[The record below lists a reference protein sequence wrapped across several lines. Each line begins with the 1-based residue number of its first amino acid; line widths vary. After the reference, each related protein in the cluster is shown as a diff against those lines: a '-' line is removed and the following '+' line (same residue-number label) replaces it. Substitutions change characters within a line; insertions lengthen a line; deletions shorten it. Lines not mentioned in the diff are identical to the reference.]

1 MKAVV
6 TGAAGFIGS
15 HVSERLVTEGWQ
27 VVGLD
32 CFTPYYAAAD
42 KLANLAALDP
52 ERSVRTA
59 AGRPRGKRISAM
71 SWTQRT

>member
-27 VVGLD
+27 VIGLD
-32 CFTPYYAAAD
+32 CFTPYYATAD
-42 KLANLAALDP
+42 KLATLNHARSAHQDP
-52 ERSVRTA
+52 ERARSSTV
-59 AGRPRGKRISAM
+59 GG
-71 SWTQRT
+71 WC